1 MLFPRMTET
10 QGWGKIAC
18 TSPALAY
25 IHNRHLPWQQQKCAI
40 IFIDTTS
47 VCLASLALLNLTAP
61 FEIWAPF
68 WVKVPLTS
76 SKLVLGTDLRRKSNA
91 RAFGF

>member
-10 QGWGKIAC
+10 QGWGIIAC

-25 IHNRHLPWQQQKCAI
+25 IHNRHLPWQRQKCAI
-40 IFIDTTS
+40 IFIDIMS
-47 VCLASLALLNLTAP
+47 VCLGSLVLLNLTAP
-61 FEIWAPF
+61 FETWASLG
-68 WVKVPLTS
+68 VKVHLSS
-76 SKLVLGTDLRRKSNA
+76 SKLVLGTDLSRKSNA